1 MIRTGNCASPLR
13 KVYLS
18 HEILSVME
26 GGKEGYGKNT
36 WNAVDSSEV
45 SRMLSD
51 SYLWELI

>member
-36 WNAVDSSEV
+36 WNAVNSSEV